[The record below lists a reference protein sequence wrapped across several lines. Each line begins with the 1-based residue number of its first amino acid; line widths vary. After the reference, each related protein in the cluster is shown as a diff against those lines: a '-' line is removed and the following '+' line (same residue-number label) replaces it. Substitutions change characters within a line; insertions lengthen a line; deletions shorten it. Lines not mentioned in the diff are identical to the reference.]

1 MQSLKLDTL
10 SSDKATPLRRQAEE
24 TLRKAILSGRYDMGE
39 RLKERELM
47 ESLGVSRTLLREA
60 LRQIEAEG
68 LVTLVPHRG
77 PVVSVLSY
85 DDAED
90 IYEVRG
96 VLEAQACVGF
106 VLRASSNQVHRLG
119 EIFGELRKAAEAGD
133 VERTLD
139 QSTDFYDLILEGS
152 ANKVLSSMLKLL
164 HNRIVFL
171 RRTSL
176 SDASRL
182 PEMLDELT
190 HMFNALCARD
200 EVAASKASLHH
211 VRSAARTALRVLRR
225 G

>member
-1 MQSLKLDTL
+1 MQSLKVDTL

-139 QSTDFYDLILEGS
+139 LSTDFYDLILEGS

-200 EVAASKASLHH
+200 EVAASKAFLHH

>member
-1 MQSLKLDTL
+1 MQSLKVDTL

-139 QSTDFYDLILEGS
+139 LSTDFYDLILEGS

>member
-1 MQSLKLDTL
+1 M
-10 SSDKATPLRRQAEE
+10 
-24 TLRKAILSGRYDMGE
+24 
-39 RLKERELM
+39 
-47 ESLGVSRTLLREA
+47 
-60 LRQIEAEG
+60 
-68 LVTLVPHRG
+68 TLVPHRG

-139 QSTDFYDLILEGS
+139 LSTDFYDLILEGS